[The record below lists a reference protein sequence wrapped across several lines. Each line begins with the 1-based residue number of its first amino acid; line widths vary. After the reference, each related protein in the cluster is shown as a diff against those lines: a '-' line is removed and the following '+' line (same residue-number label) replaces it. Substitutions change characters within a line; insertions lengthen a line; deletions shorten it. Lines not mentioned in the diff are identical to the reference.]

1 MIDKDLQYALDNG
14 IIDTTSIQSII
25 EMTRRKELLD
35 KHPYKMWESADGKW
49 HTYLPDKEKGRVP
62 RKRNS
67 QKELEDVIVDFWK
80 EQEENP
86 RIDEL
91 FKEWN
96 DSQLNNG
103 YIKINT
109 ALRNESLFKRHF
121 TEFGKNRI
129 KNVSIDMWVEF
140 LEAQIPKFNLTA
152 KSFSGLRTVTRG
164 IIKLAKRKK
173 LINFNVQDLDSELII
188 PKKGFFKKHKKDWEE
203 VYNVDETALIMEYC
217 KENPDIWSSCIE
229 LIFVTGLRVGE
240 AIALK
245 HDDIDPV
252 HMVISVHAT
261 ESRRKDENGIIRTFI
276 QDSTKTESG
285 FRLVVVP
292 KQFQNLL
299 TRLWERSKDTEYVFE
314 YKGKRIHSN
323 AIRKKL
329 ARICGHVGVPY
340 KSPHKIRKTYC
351 SILFDNQL
359 SSSFIINQMGHT
371 SISTSEIFYHKNRTP
386 VGEKVELV
394 SQIEEFANV

>member
-1 MIDKDLQYALDNG
+1 MTDKDLQYALDNG
-14 IIDTTSIQSII
+14 IIDSTSIQSII
-25 EMTRRKELLD
+25 EMTKRKELLD
-35 KHPYKMWESADGKW
+35 KHPYKIWESTDGKW

-67 QKELEDVIVDFWK
+67 QKELEDVIVNFWR

-96 DSQLNNG
+96 DSQLENG

-140 LEAQIPKFNLTA
+140 LEEQIPKFNLTA

-217 KENPDIWSSCIE
+217 KKNPDIWSSCIE

-245 HDDIDPV
+245 HDDIDSV
-252 HMVISVHAT
+252 HMVVSVHAT

>member
-1 MIDKDLQYALDNG
+1 MIDKDLQYVLNSG
-14 IIDTTSIQSII
+14 IIDIASIQSII
-25 EMTRRKELLD
+25 QMTRRKELLD
-35 KHPYKMWESADGKW
+35 KHPYKMWEGIDGKW

-62 RKRNS
+62 RKRNT
-67 QKELEDVIVDFWK
+67 QKELEDVIVDYWK
-80 EQEENP
+80 EREENP
-86 RIDEL
+86 KIGEL

-96 DSQLNNG
+96 DSQLENG
-103 YIKINT
+103 FIRINT

-121 TEFGKNRI
+121 TEFGENRI

-140 LEAQIPKFNLTA
+140 LEAQIPKFNLSA
-152 KSFSGLRTVTRG
+152 KSFSGLRTVAKG

-173 LINFNVQDLDSELII
+173 LIGYNTQDLDGELII
-188 PKKGFFKKHKKDWEE
+188 PKNGFFKKHKKDWEE
-203 VYNVDETALIMEYC
+203 VYNIDETALILGYC

-240 AIALK
+240 AVALK
-245 HDDIDPV
+245 HNDIDPV
-252 HMVISVHAT
+252 HMAVNIHAT
-261 ESRRKDENGIIRTFI
+261 ESRRKDENGVIRTFI
-276 QDSTKTESG
+276 QESTKTESG

-292 KQFQNLL
+292 KQFQSLL
-299 TRLWERSKDTEYVFE
+299 THLWENSKNTEYVFE
-314 YKGKRIHSN
+314 YKGKRVHSN

-329 ARICGHVGVPY
+329 ARICKHVNVPY

-371 SISTSEIFYHKNRTP
+371 NISTSEIFYHKNRSP

-394 SQIEEFANV
+394 SQIEEFANF

>member
-14 IIDTTSIQSII
+14 IIELTSIQSII

-67 QKELEDVIVDFWK
+67 RKELEDVIVTYWK
-80 EQEENP
+80 NIEDNP
-86 RIDEL
+86 TIEEL

-96 DSQLNNG
+96 DSQLENG
-103 YIKINT
+103 FIKINT

-121 TEFGKNRI
+121 IEFGKNRI
-129 KNVSIDMWVEF
+129 KNISIDMWIEF
-140 LEAQIPKFNLTA
+140 LEAQIPKFNLSA
-152 KSFSGLRTVTRG
+152 KSFSGLRTVARG

-173 LINFNVQDLDSELII
+173 LINYNVQDLDGELII
-188 PKKGFFKKHKKDWEE
+188 PKKSFFKKHKKDWEE

-240 AIALK
+240 AVALK
-245 HDDIDPV
+245 HNDIDPV
-252 HMVISVHAT
+252 HMAVNIHAT

-276 QDSTKTESG
+276 QESTKTESG
-285 FRLVVVP
+285 FRLVVMP
-292 KQFQNLL
+292 KQYQYLL
-299 TRLWERSKDTEYVFE
+299 TSLWWVSSDSEYVFE
-314 YKGKRIHSN
+314 FKGKRIHTN
-323 AIRKKL
+323 AVRKKL
-329 ARICGHVGVPY
+329 ARVCKLLGIQY
-340 KSPHKIRKTYC
+340 KSPHKIRKTFC
-351 SILFDNQL
+351 SILLDNNI
-359 SSSFIINQMGHT
+359 SSSFVTSQMGHT
-371 SISTSEIFYHKNRTP
+371 DIKTSEIFYHKDRNSETKR
-386 VGEKVELV
+386 VELL
-394 SQIEEFANV
+394 SSIKEFAN